1 MSVFFKASFVGEKP
15 FYLAEKESPNYFKL
29 EKINFDPVPVLS
41 TSLLKDILERF
52 PFIPSLPSLHD
63 ALDHNY
69 AQLKF
74 LSGKNFLS
82 RMKRLEEDF
91 FRIKKENSR
100 ENAAAW
106 LTLQKEFLREIKI
119 EMEALKLI
127 EAERLKSDFHFKE
140 AFSERKQLTKKHLE
154 LHLKSLDEAAAWFN
168 RKLEE
173 LEDERRLY
181 SKRLTPNSIALSATE
196 VSFQNSGK
204 VSLSAVLSSF
214 PAAEAARMS
223 SILLKANQTLVNSI
237 DSFQPTKDSLARK
250 RESFFDQGLFEKQ
263 VLNEKFWSYL
273 SRKAILDQD
282 QAKQPTIHGLFGTN
296 FISSGLK
303 SKKAQF
309 RDSLN
314 LDKTSLNYHSKAD
327 FEVSQSASTLS
338 SKAMKPSRYLHQMPI
353 GEYELQQVIGPNPG
367 NAGIPEVGREKESF
381 LGRYGVLLTPS
392 SETFNASIGASLQ
405 GANEIRTGIHSAEAN
420 LQKTIEQASLQFL
433 SKHSGQK
440 RDLETI
446 LREDESLSKVHE
458 FMIRK
463 EPLRI
468 LSAEVSVPKS
478 SYSHSAQNLLQQN
491 TASYIG
497 SLSGLTLQAMRPQ
510 ELGSNKDLSLKQLAF
525 REAASKKESSIL
537 DKNHKI
543 LKEEFPGLR
552 ALERPISP
560 LRKAKIEDLP
570 LEMASELASK
580 LAAGDHGNL
589 NAYEV
594 SKNQDAASLERTFR
608 PIPVDRAKE
617 PSIAKNSDVETTY
630 YHRSADWKEIEGSDE
645 SDKEV
650 NEFRALVTKRKLG
663 T

>member
-1 MSVFFKASFVGEKP
+1 
-15 FYLAEKESPNYFKL
+15 
-29 EKINFDPVPVLS
+29 
-41 TSLLKDILERF
+41 
-52 PFIPSLPSLHD
+52 
-63 ALDHNY
+63 
-69 AQLKF
+69 
-74 LSGKNFLS
+74 
-82 RMKRLEEDF
+82 
-91 FRIKKENSR
+91 
-100 ENAAAW
+100 
-106 LTLQKEFLREIKI
+106 
-119 EMEALKLI
+119 
-127 EAERLKSDFHFKE
+127 
-140 AFSERKQLTKKHLE
+140 
-154 LHLKSLDEAAAWFN
+154 
-168 RKLEE
+168 
-173 LEDERRLY
+173 
-181 SKRLTPNSIALSATE
+181 
-196 VSFQNSGK
+196 
-204 VSLSAVLSSF
+204 
-214 PAAEAARMS
+214 
-223 SILLKANQTLVNSI
+223 
-237 DSFQPTKDSLARK
+237 
-250 RESFFDQGLFEKQ
+250 
-263 VLNEKFWSYL
+263 
-273 SRKAILDQD
+273 
-282 QAKQPTIHGLFGTN
+282 
-296 FISSGLK
+296 
-303 SKKAQF
+303 
-309 RDSLN
+309 
-314 LDKTSLNYHSKAD
+314 
-327 FEVSQSASTLS
+327 
-338 SKAMKPSRYLHQMPI
+338 
-353 GEYELQQVIGPNPG
+353 
-367 NAGIPEVGREKESF
+367 
-381 LGRYGVLLTPS
+381 
-392 SETFNASIGASLQ
+392 
-405 GANEIRTGIHSAEAN
+405 
-420 LQKTIEQASLQFL
+420 
-433 SKHSGQK
+433 
-440 RDLETI
+440 
-446 LREDESLSKVHE
+446 
-458 FMIRK
+458 MIRK